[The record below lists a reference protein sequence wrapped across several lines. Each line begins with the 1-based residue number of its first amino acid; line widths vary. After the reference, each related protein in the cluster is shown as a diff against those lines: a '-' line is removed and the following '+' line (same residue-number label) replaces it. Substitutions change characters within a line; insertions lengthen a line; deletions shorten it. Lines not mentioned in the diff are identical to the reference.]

1 LSRRKSSA
9 EEHITPYNNILDEEE
24 FFIWGVVFMI
34 IHVVREGETLWAISN
49 RYQVNMNQIIQVNQL
64 DNPDL
69 LVIGQA
75 LIIPGMNR
83 VHVVRPGETLWLISQ
98 RYGVSLNDLI
108 QENGITNPN
117 LIYPGQMLRIP
128 RPIIETNGY
137 LIRLGEAGEQ
147 IVRDVG
153 RYLTYLSI
161 FSYRV
166 QDNGELRILNDE
178 SVLSAAVATNAVPLI
193 TITNIAER
201 GFSSALAHTI
211 FSNPEIQ
218 EKVLENVLNV
228 MREKGFKGLNI
239 DFEYVL
245 PEDRENYNQFLRKAA
260 DRMHANGYLI
270 STALAPKVS
279 ATQQGLLYEAHDYPV
294 HGELTDFVILMTYEW
309 GWSGGPPLA
318 IAPIHSVRQVLDY
331 AVTAIPRSKILMGI
345 PLYGRDWKL
354 PYVQGTSVAETITLT
369 EAIRRAARYGAQ
381 IFYNDLYQSP
391 YYHYVDENGV
401 RHEVW
406 FEDARSYQAK
416 YDTVKEYGLRG
427 VSYWQLSVPAPQNW
441 PVLDFN
447 FRVRKL

>member
-1 LSRRKSSA
+1 
-9 EEHITPYNNILDEEE
+9 
-24 FFIWGVVFMI
+24 MI
-34 IHVVREGETLWAISN
+34 IHVVKKGETLWYISN
-49 RYQVNMNQIIQVNQL
+49 LYQVSMDQIIQVNQL

-69 LVIGQA
+69 LMIGQA
-75 LIIPGMNR
+75 LIIPRMGR
-83 VHVVRPGETLWLISQ
+83 FHIVRPGETLWLISR
-98 RYGVSLNDLI
+98 RYGVHLNDLI
-108 QENGITNPN
+108 QENGIINPN

-128 RPIIETNGY
+128 RPTIETNGY
-137 LIRLGEAGEQ
+137 LIRMGEAGGQ
-147 IVRDVG
+147 IARNIG
-153 RYLTYLSI
+153 RHLTYLSI
-161 FSYRV
+161 FSYQV
-166 QDNGELRILNDE
+166 QNNGDLTVLNDE
-178 SVLSAAVATNAVPLI
+178 PVLSAAFDTDTTPLI

-201 GFSSALAHTI
+201 GFSSELAHGI
-211 FSNPEIQ
+211 LSNPEVQ
-218 EKVLENVLNV
+218 DKLLENILNI
-228 MREKGFKGLNI
+228 MREKGFRGLNI

-279 ATQQGLLYEAHDYPV
+279 ATQEGVLYEAHDYPV
-294 HGELTDFVILMTYEW
+294 HGQLADFVVLMTYEW

-318 IAPIHSVRQVLDY
+318 IAPINSVRQVLDY
-331 AVTAIPRSKILMGI
+331 AVMAIPPSKILMGI

-354 PYVQGTSVAETITLT
+354 PYVRGTSIAETITLT

-391 YYHYVDENGV
+391 YYHYVDENGA

-427 VSYWQLSVPAPQNW
+427 VSYWQIGAPAPQNW